1 MSARP
6 AEIPCSSVRFI
17 SCNMICV
24 KLRFNCLCVR
34 HLTHMVFQ
42 LNLLA
47 KASLTVAASS
57 GCRMLGL
64 MDLLVLV
71 SRFQSLSLCIV
82 NLHFTG
88 CNLQLLVCF
97 SCAMFQYPLGLG
109 WFTCVLVIWQGL
121 HIIYFFSVYFRWSWP
136 EPSEVLPS
144 YLFCATL
151 HILHLHT
158 FTICKRWWLIGSG
171 SSACLILK

>member
-82 NLHFTG
+82 NSSSFPFTLHRLQFTIVSMLQLCYVSISFGPWVIHMCVGDLARFAHHLLLQRLLQVVMAWAFRSIAILLVLCHTSHFT
-88 CNLQLLVCF
+88 
-97 SCAMFQYPLGLG
+97 
-109 WFTCVLVIWQGL
+109 FTY
-121 HIIYFFSVYFRWSWP
+121 IY
-136 EPSEVLPS
+136 
-144 YLFCATL
+144 
-151 HILHLHT
+151 HL
-158 FTICKRWWLIGSG
+158 
-171 SSACLILK
+171 